1 MSATQNQADFKIEF
15 YSVASTD
22 RNYFDQA
29 TNSQCKKLAP
39 SYREV
44 ALFPS
49 VTPKSYLADV
59 N

>member
-22 RNYFDQA
+22 RNYFYQA

-39 SYREV
+39 SSREV

-49 VTPKSYLADV
+49 RTPKSYPVDV
-59 N
+59 E